1 MEVASSNPVQFF
13 FQLILRSSST
23 SRACRSPPTSRRPR
37 PGLRL
42 PAVSEAAKCPTPA
55 TLTAEAELSSN
66 RFESCPFESGTRM
79 KTGSNRDQNRIKSY
93 GDFFQ
98 TEIDLKCCCLVSSLK
113 SNYFL
118 KSFVKTGAEAV
129 KKLNASIK
137 RRLELSVPL
146 LPPRHP
152 GPRSQ
157 ALGSAHIPVDTFPFL
172 ENKLKLNPT

>member
-42 PAVSEAAKCPTPA
+42 PAASEAAKCPTPA

-66 RFESCPFESGTRM
+66 RFESCPFESGNRM

-93 GDFFQ
+93 WDFFQ

-118 KSFVKTGAEAV
+118 KSFVKHEPRLSKSWTLQSSVDSNCQSPCCHLGIQGHGAKPLA
-129 KKLNASIK
+129 APTFQSI
-137 RRLELSVPL
+137 
-146 LPPRHP
+146 HF
-152 GPRSQ
+152 
-157 ALGSAHIPVDTFPFL
+157 HF
-172 ENKLKLNPT
+172 